1 MKTLLKWGV
10 RAYMLVKLLKIV
22 SLSSNR
28 SPQDNLKALTSSFT
42 STKGALMA
50 LSNLT
55 SPGASINPA
64 KQQSRDQA
72 RQAVPV
78 VRTATTAVL
87 ATAGTDALKI
97 GEWLLRQDDDG
108 NLTAAHGNNQPQ
120 VIATRPTT
128 ETPAQADSTTTPEQH
143 TDTGKIKKNG

>member
-10 RAYMLVKLLKIV
+10 RAYMLVKLLKVV

-28 SPQDNLKALTSSFT
+28 SLSDNVKALTSSFT
-42 STKGALMA
+42 STKGALLA
-50 LSNLT
+50 LSNLS

-78 VRTATTAVL
+78 VRTA
-87 ATAGTDALKI
+87 ATAAIGAVGLDALPLGNWI
-97 GEWLLRQDDDG
+97 LREDGDG
-108 NLTAAHGNNQPQ
+108 NLTASHGNNPPQ
-120 VIATRPTT
+120 VIASKPVDTTTTNT
-128 ETPAQADSTTTPEQH
+128 ETPAPDQNAADKS
-143 TDTGKIKKNG
+143 KKNG